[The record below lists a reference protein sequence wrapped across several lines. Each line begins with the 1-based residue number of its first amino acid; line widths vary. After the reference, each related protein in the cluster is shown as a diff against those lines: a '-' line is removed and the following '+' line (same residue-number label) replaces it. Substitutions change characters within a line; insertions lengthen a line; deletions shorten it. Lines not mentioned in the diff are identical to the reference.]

1 MTTFRERT
9 SVLCL
14 RNDCLLSIK
23 MKDPISNKKY
33 WSFPGGGIESNE
45 TSRQCATRET
55 LEETGYN
62 VNLTSEAFIN
72 YYKFHWNG
80 KTYNCKTHW
89 YTAEL
94 ASERK
99 IPVDDEFFILHSSW
113 LVWPKSRPLFFY
125 NPGILEA
132 LNHWL
137 PIEGKTRS

>member
-1 MTTFRERT
+1 MVIFRERT

-14 RNDCLLSIK
+14 RNDFLLSIK
-23 MKDPISNKKY
+23 MRDPLTAERY

-45 TSRQCATRET
+45 TIQQCAVRET
-55 LEETGYN
+55 LEETGYD
-62 VNLTSEAFIN
+62 VKLTSEAFTN
-72 YYKFHWNG
+72 CYKFRWNG

-94 ASERK
+94 VSERQL
-99 IPVDDEFFILHSSW
+99 PVDDESFILHSSW
-113 LVWPKSRPLFFY
+113 LVWPKSRPLFLH

-137 PIEGKTRS
+137 PINGKI

>member
-1 MTTFRERT
+1 MAIFRERT

-14 RNDCLLSIK
+14 RKDFLLSIK
-23 MKDPISNKKY
+23 MRDPLTAERY

-45 TSRQCATRET
+45 TIQQCAVRET
-55 LEETGYN
+55 LEETGYD
-62 VNLTSEAFIN
+62 VKLTSEAFTN
-72 YYKFHWNG
+72 CYKFRWNG

-94 ASERK
+94 ASERQL
-99 IPVDDEFFILHSSW
+99 PVDDESFILHSSW
-113 LVWPKSRPLFFY
+113 LVWPKSRPLFLH

-137 PIEGKTRS
+137 PINGKI